1 MKYSLAFSN
10 KERIATENVIN
21 AKNMKKTKF
30 VLSAL
35 ALIALV
41 SCGGGQSSSSAAQ
54 SSSQESSSQGG
65 GSSADTSSSQGG
77 GSSAD
82 TSSSQGGGSSATSSD
97 SQGGGG
103 SSSASS
109 SSSAPAEDP
118 LDPVAHRIE
127 VDMTK
132 PATPIVH
139 PAISDE
145 QGKSILTRFISEGY
159 ADAFYENANKV
170 TNFSEIINALGFS
183 YQDLSA
189 IADLYD
195 FLHKVEDMDEDVTAT
210 QFIAQF
216 SEVLSKAMSG
226 FKAEKFALSGMNQV
240 EIHPMAF
247 TTPRVLRSYG
257 FSSMEALDKAIA
269 AAPASAKAGLETLR
283 TYANNLMQETKL
295 TIKASD
301 LLKLGYLLE
310 GFLKAAIQQEA
321 DFVYYC
327 LLGMTGQLYMG
338 SSNAPEGSVG
348 KKLYE
353 LSEKYSDPAAIVS
366 AVSNIL
372 RAIDLNG
379 ASYEAIID
387 LLKTYVEAT
396 IDVEGG
402 AMEDSVFE
410 LTQIKAVL
418 KIYDDL
424 RDLIDGNDL
433 KVLFEFLFRLGAE
446 YTPEFEKQI
455 REAEDMYAP
464 IIEKFDSLYG
474 RLTSTQKAAISRLF
488 QVAGLDLDEVL
499 EGLRGLANLP
509 KDKKVSD
516 VLMTVF
522 KPLIDKYEPQFGS
535 RPFSLQGGRGYYD
548 LPDAYAYLEGE
559 TPTAEEIANR
569 IEFYDNAHHYAVRP
583 TRVEL
588 VGQPKG
594 TYLKRQEV
602 KAYVSDGKDTYEYLV
617 SFGYF
622 CLPASLG
629 NYQAIAANS
638 TTLGALPLYSEA
650 VRSKLASTAFS
661 RKGYA
666 SKYDASKHQIA
677 HQSIAFTYTYGD
689 LNWTKG
695 VHTIALSASIDPN
708 IKADFS
714 YQIYEE
720 ADVKYAASYIEKQV
734 SGIGISNGTI
744 LLTRAPKAGE
754 KVILELQ
761 GYVEDA
767 IDSSNGRYRLA
778 TYRRVYIDLPEIAA
792 GEEKEVTVEG
802 SKVKFYRFAESEL
815 TEKSVDFY
823 INNKNYFYDEKGSSR
838 LYNLQ
843 ETDTAETISR
853 YGYVYEAYRHGD
865 YYYNRSTQIQKDD
878 IRLLDLNVTGE
889 KDKVRELTLEYQ
901 GYSKKVRYAVVSDE
915 AISLKNTEEVLLASL
930 SETGN
935 VSFRY
940 CATLIDG
947 EIAKDFFYDYSFS
960 IDTNDFTY
968 GSEDTSVGKHVY
980 RGDYEGIPVVYA
992 YEIIDFTQV
1001 TIEASKHS
1009 RAQYGGT
1016 QSNPYVLLAPDSYVA
1031 KYGEHILD
1039 EWSVSVPEASVDLNP
1054 GVHTFAAKRV
1064 VYGHELSYNVEYETA
1079 SDVGIDFRQASDD
1092 VFVVK
1097 GQATSVYMY
1106 LMLNYTAGGVKY
1118 ASQVGSSNVT
1128 ISAEHTA
1135 TKGLHENEEIT
1146 IGSGE
1151 SATKV
1156 KVTYYVYEES
1166 DVTTIISNI
1175 RQDGEVGPTST
1186 TVNFVYDK
1194 TVTIALEGGKTRSM
1208 SGSNYQVYEIPETE
1222 RTVGKHTAKLN
1233 IAGTVYDAE
1242 YVISPVTA
1250 PSMNVSD
1257 ISFGGQYGNAVAV
1270 GEALQI
1276 NSFYVNTYYN
1286 DKGYASSQRVY
1297 DNFDVVADTSA
1308 VTNGYAAG
1316 YIIYQ
1321 GLAFRFEYLVY
1332 GQDAQ
1337 FGFIK
1342 DEDKG
1347 GQNTRYYMYGELRVG
1362 QPLNWYDYGYDTIT
1376 TGGTTYVL
1384 GDTKSYNHNVTL
1396 GESDLTI
1403 GKHSFTDGVHTG
1415 GDYEVLGFTDE
1426 RVHVK
1431 NIKLNGQKAAYEVGT
1446 GVNFSLE
1453 IQYTLGNDDWV
1464 RSMYVNQDKLQIE
1477 GFDISASTSG
1487 ETKTAKVTFGD
1498 LVYTFDYIA
1507 YEKSEIDESTFTYGF
1522 ELEQKYYVETSEV
1535 GSYFYGYFNTY
1546 ATIGETQV
1554 LISQDYTSA
1563 YVQKPDMSVGE
1574 HEVTCTRNGVTAK
1587 GSYEVLSMD
1596 DERLVWD
1603 RAYIT
1608 DVPDKSPVLIEKGS
1622 NKVNIRVVGL
1632 YMVDA
1637 DGSEHYFNNDTVFLS
1652 PKVSCV
1658 QGLDV
1663 SASTQGEAKS
1673 AKFVGMYDT
1682 RTFTYIVYDQ
1692 SEVHEDIRQ
1701 SRDIYLLAGTDTYR
1715 IYLYFNYERYVLDAT
1730 GKKYTFFQSGADTYV
1745 EGYTEAAGGFTEDIT
1760 GKVNVQFYLDGQS
1773 VTKEVTYLIHV
1784 VAEEDCEVKAVLS
1797 WDSSG
1802 TFYQNVQYEDRAVYG
1817 GTLYYYYTP
1826 EGTPSAAGEE
1836 TPSILITQ
1844 KYCDFEGKNYV
1855 VSIDT
1860 AQAGEIVKTATF
1872 EGVAF
1877 NYEYFVK
1884 EVVQDYDKP
1893 QVVIYD
1899 LTTGEHKYLE
1909 DGEEFQGHGTFYF
1922 RVESNWTGDLLA
1934 VDTLNSDDDYQM
1946 DDYDGEWIM
1955 WGLAEEEGGQA
1966 TIKLTNEL
1974 YPDWSFTFTY
1984 TDLDYGVAN
1993 DYTIYLIP
2001 AAWTDDIA
2009 PGWVK
2014 KSDGTFE
2021 STNAGVEGSA
2031 AILAITFAQDG
2042 QFTFTYDANFDKG
2055 DAEFYIYRSNW
2066 GRYSNLNG
2074 SGTFTI
2080 DVQAGATYQFIF
2092 RKYSDE
2098 STTRDSVIIGSFDF
2112 TANN

>member
-1 MKYSLAFSN
+1 
-10 KERIATENVIN
+10 
-21 AKNMKKTKF
+21 MKKTRF

-41 SCGGGQSSSSAAQ
+41 SCGGGQSSSSPAQ
-54 SSSQESSSQGG
+54 SSSQATTSSQGGDSSAASSDSQGGGGSSSDSSSSSQG
-65 GSSADTSSSQGG
+65 
-77 GSSAD
+77 
-82 TSSSQGGGSSATSSD
+82 GGGSSATSSD

-103 SSSASS
+103 SSSDSS

-139 PAISDE
+139 PDISDE

-195 FLHKVEDMDEDVTAT
+195 FLHKVDGMDEDVTAT

-240 EIHPMAF
+240 EIHPMVF

-257 FSSMEALDKAIA
+257 FSSMEALDQAIK

-338 SSNAPEGSVG
+338 SSKAPEGSAR
-348 KKLYE
+348 KKLYD

-372 RAIDLNG
+372 RALDLNG

-387 LLKTYVEAT
+387 LLKTYVETT

-410 LTQIKAVL
+410 LTQIKAAL

-509 KDKKVSD
+509 EDKKVSD

-535 RPFSLQGGRGYYD
+535 RPFSLYGGRGYYD
-548 LPDAYAYLEGE
+548 LPNAIVYLEGE
-559 TPTAEEIANR
+559 TPTAAEIADR
-569 IEFYDNAHHYAVRP
+569 IEFYDSKHHYTVRP
-583 TRVEL
+583 ARVEL

-594 TYLKRQEV
+594 SYLKRQEV

-666 SKYDASKHQIA
+666 SKYDASKHEIA
-677 HQSIAFTYTYGD
+677 HESVAFTYTYAD
-689 LNWTKG
+689 LTWTKG
-695 VHTIALSASIDPN
+695 VHTITLSASIDPN

-720 ADVKYAASYIEKQV
+720 ADVKYAASYLEKQP

-754 KVILELQ
+754 KVILQLQ

-767 IDSSNGRYRLA
+767 IDSSNGRYRLGA
-778 TYRRVYIDLPEIAA
+778 YRRVYIDLPEIAA
-792 GEEKEVTVEG
+792 GEEKEVTVDG

-815 TEKSVDFY
+815 IDKSVEFY
-823 INNKNYFYDEKGSSR
+823 ISNKNYFYDEKGSSR

-843 ETDTAETISR
+843 ETDTVETISR
-853 YGYVYEAYRHGD
+853 YGYVYEAYRHDD
-865 YYYNRSTQIQKDD
+865 YYYNRSTQIQNDD

-947 EIAKDFFYDYSFS
+947 EIAKDFFYDYSLS
-960 IDTNDFTY
+960 IDTDDFTY
-968 GSEDTSVGKHVY
+968 RSEDTSVGKHVY
-980 RGDYEGIPVVYA
+980 RGDYNGIPVVYA

-1001 TIEASKHS
+1001 TIEAGKYSH
-1009 RAQYGGT
+1009 AQYGGT
-1016 QSNPYVLLAPDSYVA
+1016 QSNPYVLLAPQSYVA

-1054 GVHTFAAKRV
+1054 GVHTFAAKRD

-1079 SDVGIDFRQASDD
+1079 SDVGVDFQQASDD

-1097 GQATSVYMY
+1097 GQATSVYVY
-1106 LMLNYTAGGVKY
+1106 LMMNYTAGGVKY
-1118 ASQVGSSNVT
+1118 ASQVGSSSVA

-1166 DVTTIISNI
+1166 DVTTTISNI

-1222 RTVGKHTAKLN
+1222 RTLGKHTAKLS

-1250 PSMNVSD
+1250 PTMEVND

-1270 GEALQI
+1270 GEELQI
-1276 NSFYVNTYYN
+1276 NSFYVNTYYS
-1286 DKGYASSQRVY
+1286 DKGYSSSQRIY

-1321 GLAFRFEYLVY
+1321 GQAFRFEYLVY

-1347 GQNTRYYMYGELRVG
+1347 GQDTRYYMYGELRAG
-1362 QPLNWYDYGYDTIT
+1362 QTYNWYDYGFDSIA

-1384 GDTKSYNHNVTL
+1384 GGTKTYNHNVTL

-1403 GKHSFTDGVHTG
+1403 GKHSFKDGVHTG

-1453 IQYTLGNDDWV
+1453 IQYTWGNEDYV
-1464 RSMYVNQDKLQIE
+1464 HSMYVNRDKLQIE

-1487 ETKTAKVTFGD
+1487 QTKTAKVTFGD

-1522 ELEQKYYVETSEV
+1522 ELEQKYYVETSQV
-1535 GSYFYGYFNTY
+1535 GSYFYGYFNIY

-1554 LISQDYTSA
+1554 LISQDYAQA

-1608 DVPDKSPVLIEKGS
+1608 DVPDKSPVLVEKDS

-1652 PKVSCV
+1652 PKASCV

-1663 SASTQGEAKS
+1663 STSTHGEAKS
-1673 AKFVGMYDT
+1673 AKYVGMYDT

-1692 SEVHEDIRQ
+1692 SEVHDDIRQ
-1701 SRDIYLLAGTDTYR
+1701 GRDIYLLAGTDSYS
-1715 IYLYFNYERYVLDAT
+1715 IYLYFNYERYILDAA
-1730 GKKYTFFQSGADTYV
+1730 GNKYTFFQSGADANV

-1760 GKVNVQFYLDGQS
+1760 GKVEVNFYIDGQY
-1773 VTKEVTYLIHV
+1773 VPKEVTYLIHV

-1797 WDSSG
+1797 WNSDG

-1872 EGVAF
+1872 DGITF
-1877 NYEYFVK
+1877 TYEYSVV
-1884 EVVQDYDKP
+1884 EVPAIQYLR
-1893 QVVIYD
+1893 VVVLD
-1899 LTTGEHKYLE
+1899 PFTGEWKE
-1909 DGEEFQGHGTFYF
+1909 MRDGETFTGKTDYFYF
-1922 RVESNWTGDLLA
+1922 RIESNWACAKLDY
-1934 VDTLNSDDDYQM
+1934 DTLNSEN
-1946 DDYDGEWIM
+1946 DGSIGNPEEWVNWSI
-1955 WGLAEEEGGQA
+1955 AEEENHEV
-1966 TIKLTNEL
+1966 TLKFTNEL
-1974 YPDWSFTFTY
+1974 YADWSFTFTY
-1984 TDLDYGVAN
+1984 QSAN
-1993 DYTIYLIP
+1993 EEPETYSLWIAPTNWGEDGPKTGWSPIGNGYYESNNQGRDDTWVLFFVDFAANGTFSFSYDVDAEEGYDCLIIYLN
-2001 AAWTDDIA
+2001 DSYYCELSGSGVLDIEA
-2009 PGWVK
+2009 
-2014 KSDGTFE
+2014 E
-2021 STNAGVEGSA
+2021 SGSY
-2031 AILAITFAQDG
+2031 ITFYFVKDG
-2042 QFTFTYDANFDKG
+2042 G
-2055 DAEFYIYRSNW
+2055 VSE
-2066 GRYSNLNG
+2066 G
-2074 SGTFTI
+2074 
-2080 DVQAGATYQFIF
+2080 
-2092 RKYSDE
+2092 
-2098 STTRDSVIIGSFDF
+2098 RDSAIVGDF
-2112 TANN
+2112 VFVPQENED